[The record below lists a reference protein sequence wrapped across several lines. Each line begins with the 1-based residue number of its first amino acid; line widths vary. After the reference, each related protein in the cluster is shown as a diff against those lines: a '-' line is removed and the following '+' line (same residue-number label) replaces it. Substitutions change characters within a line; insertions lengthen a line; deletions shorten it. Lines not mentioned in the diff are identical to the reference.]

1 MEKSIVSMNESIKSK
16 SSIESGKKVDN
27 LCKIC
32 QKCRC
37 RTEKYNDRRNGTK
50 LNSLLQLSLAMNIV
64 KVKRTIG
71 TKTADEII
79 RILTDE
85 RFCSTS
91 FREKYG
97 SLEKC
102 ERKTEETIEKN
113 KIQKTKDLIE
123 MSRN

>member
-1 MEKSIVSMNESIKSK
+1 
-16 SSIESGKKVDN
+16 
-27 LCKIC
+27 
-32 QKCRC
+32 
-37 RTEKYNDRRNGTK
+37 
-50 LNSLLQLSLAMNIV
+50 MNIV
-64 KVKRTIG
+64 KVKRMIG
-71 TKTADEII
+71 TETADEII